1 MAPGAT
7 IYAVKVLAAN
17 GSGSDAAVV
26 AGPEATRR
34 HILAYALALLPVSL
48 LPWWLGLASGLYA
61 LAALALGVGFVQ
73 FAFRLWRD
81 RSTRTAMRTFRYS
94 IVYLFGVFLAL
105 MLDKAAHSWWPLW

>member
-1 MAPGAT
+1 
-7 IYAVKVLAAN
+7 
-17 GSGSDAAVV
+17 
-26 AGPEATRR
+26 
-34 HILAYALALLPVSL
+34 
-48 LPWWLGLASGLYA
+48 
-61 LAALALGVGFVQ
+61 VQ